1 MRQDWNLEYEIDG
14 DRHPRGARAV
24 GEWQED
30 RRPTGAGNRFG
41 SVGFEGVSFAE
52 HRGRW
57 EPVDDRRNKSRKG
70 ERRHRGRNRPSGR
83 PHPVRRCRRLDLG
96 GRLPE
101 TGEGIQMRLS
111 KSWIIAS
118 NDFAIFLKNRNF
130 LYSILIVPLLVSVLF
145 PAVVAFAGR
154 NGGRGIPAAQ
164 LPVLLPAFAFF
175 YLILA
180 GFIPT
185 SIASYSIV
193 GEKVE
198 KCLEPLLATPT
209 TDGEILLG
217 KGISAFLPPIAAILG
232 GSAVLLLLMALVTR
246 GTPGYDFFPNWNAG
260 IVLFLMV
267 PLAAIMSVEW
277 NVILSSRV
285 SDVRVA
291 MQLGALVVLPL
302 GGIYVGGELN
312 VIPLGDTSNL
322 LIIVAILLVV
332 DLLLLYVA
340 RATFRGEE
348 ILTKWR

>member
-1 MRQDWNLEYEIDG
+1 
-14 DRHPRGARAV
+14 
-24 GEWQED
+24 
-30 RRPTGAGNRFG
+30 
-41 SVGFEGVSFAE
+41 
-52 HRGRW
+52 
-57 EPVDDRRNKSRKG
+57 
-70 ERRHRGRNRPSGR
+70 
-83 PHPVRRCRRLDLG
+83 
-96 GRLPE
+96 
-101 TGEGIQMRLS
+101 MRLS

-118 NDFAIFLKNRNF
+118 KDFAIFLKKRNI

-217 KGISAFLPPIAAILG
+217 KGISAFLPPIVAILG
-232 GSAVLLLLMALVTR
+232 GSAVFMVLMDLVTR
-246 GTPGYDFFPNWNAG
+246 GTLGYAFFPNWNAG

-277 NVILSSRV
+277 NVIISSRV

-312 VIPLGDTSNL
+312 LIPLGDTSNL
-322 LIIVAILLVV
+322 LIIGAILLVV

-340 RATFRGEE
+340 RATFRREE
-348 ILTKWR
+348 ILTKWK

>member
-1 MRQDWNLEYEIDG
+1 
-14 DRHPRGARAV
+14 
-24 GEWQED
+24 
-30 RRPTGAGNRFG
+30 
-41 SVGFEGVSFAE
+41 
-52 HRGRW
+52 
-57 EPVDDRRNKSRKG
+57 
-70 ERRHRGRNRPSGR
+70 
-83 PHPVRRCRRLDLG
+83 
-96 GRLPE
+96 
-101 TGEGIQMRLS
+101 MRLS

-118 NDFAIFLKNRNF
+118 KDFAIFLKKRNI

-145 PAVVAFAGR
+145 PAVVAFAGHG
-154 NGGRGIPAAQ
+154 NGGRGIPAVQ
-164 LPVLLPAFAFF
+164 LPVLLPSFDFF
-175 YLILA
+175 YIILA

-217 KGISAFLPPIAAILG
+217 KGISAFLPPIVAILG
-232 GSAVLLLLMALVTR
+232 GSAVFMVLMDLVTR
-246 GTPGYDFFPNWNAG
+246 GTLGYAFFPNWNAG

-277 NVILSSRV
+277 NVIISSRV

-312 VIPLGDTSNL
+312 LIPLGDTSNL
-322 LIIVAILLVV
+322 LIIGAILLVV

-340 RATFRGEE
+340 RATFRREE
-348 ILTKWR
+348 ILTKWK

>member
-1 MRQDWNLEYEIDG
+1 
-14 DRHPRGARAV
+14 
-24 GEWQED
+24 
-30 RRPTGAGNRFG
+30 
-41 SVGFEGVSFAE
+41 
-52 HRGRW
+52 
-57 EPVDDRRNKSRKG
+57 
-70 ERRHRGRNRPSGR
+70 
-83 PHPVRRCRRLDLG
+83 
-96 GRLPE
+96 
-101 TGEGIQMRLS
+101 MRLS

-118 NDFAIFLKNRNF
+118 KDFAIFRKKRNI

-232 GSAVLLLLMALVTR
+232 GSAVFMVLMDLVTR
-246 GTPGYDFFPNWNAG
+246 GTLGYAFFPNWNAG

-277 NVILSSRV
+277 NVIISSRV

-312 VIPLGDTSNL
+312 LIPLGDTSNL
-322 LIIVAILLVV
+322 LVIGAILLVV

-340 RATFRGEE
+340 RATFRREE
-348 ILTKWR
+348 ILTKWK